1 MATANRGSKTGSGR
15 WGMALLVLVAA
26 GGAAYWYYGEG
37 ITGQAQAATGFG
49 AKTACSCRYV
59 AGRDLSSC
67 KDDFVPGMAAV
78 FLSDDVDDKA
88 VTAYVP
94 LIASDTARYR
104 EGFGCM
110 LDPWEG

>member
-1 MATANRGSKTGSGR
+1 MATANRGGKTGRGR
-15 WGMALLVLVAA
+15 WGTALLVLITA
-26 GGAAYWYYGEG
+26 GAAAYWYFGES
-37 ITGQAQAATGFG
+37 ITGQAQAATAFG

-59 AGRDLSSC
+59 AGRDLASC
-67 KDDFVPGMAAV
+67 KDDFVPGMETV
-78 FLSDDVDDKA
+78 FLSDDADEQA

-94 LIASDTARYR
+94 LFSSDSARYR